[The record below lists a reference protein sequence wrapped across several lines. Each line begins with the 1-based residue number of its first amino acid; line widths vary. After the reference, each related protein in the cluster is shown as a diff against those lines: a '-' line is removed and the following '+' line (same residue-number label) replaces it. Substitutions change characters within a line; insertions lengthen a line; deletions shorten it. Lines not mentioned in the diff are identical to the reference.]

1 MTGGDEG
8 GSSALGALSRNWRSA
23 LVVNGL
29 FDALEETERQRDELA
44 HNLSRRDQGPP
55 LFDAATE
62 NITVDGGNGDAWLP
76 PDRDRDSS
84 GGEWEPRKRQPPL
97 LRHSLLGSSAS
108 PRSKSPPPRPPN
120 PAIAS
125 ATRTGRR
132 EEGNGG
138 SGRRVLTSRESDK
151 RQHPTRRRPEAR
163 NGSDDDDD
171 DDDDGLLYD
180 TAAGAEQMPPPPPT
194 QTRRGGTPGFRD
206 NRQGNSGGG
215 GGGHAASSSRARGR
229 ARSGGRGEEE
239 RERDG
244 PGLSA
249 AVSVGSVGGELR
261 GGELERVRGRV
272 ADLGAAIETS
282 QSKLLREL
290 SQVQE
295 DFFSSFGYATPLGA
309 SAATSAAINGG
320 TTAPDLGGG
329 IGVGSVDGFSSAL
342 SSIPPLAGGGGGGG
356 GGSHGHVGGNNF
368 DRSRSPRWGGRR
380 AGSGGGSGRVAT
392 SISPRARPPL
402 LRRDLD
408 ETAEEEE
415 EDKVRAR
422 SSGSYHCVG
431 TKTSRGRS
439 GGRDRRDQ
447 AAAAAAAATVDGTSY
462 AFPMEASS
470 SSPRE
475 GSGGVVGRGGERVF
489 YSSSAGPAPRMRR
502 SWKSLSP
509 SPRTAAAA
517 KGGWPVA
524 AGAVGSARR
533 SYVQNAGVDELRDR
547 LLAELEAKEELA
559 RELEDSRREAE
570 EYHERG
576 EKREEKVEE
585 LLEREADERRARGE
599 AEAELEHLRASHSRA
614 LEEQFSALGEKA
626 KGLEGRSTELERRS
640 AQLEEKTAGQER
652 EISRRA
658 AELEKVSA
666 ELLQRTSDLGEA
678 RAELG
683 ETGARLGETQVVLG
697 ETRGALGEKAA
708 ALERA
713 LSQLEEREA
722 RLGEAR
728 ERVREV
734 EGDRDGLAQELRDLQ
749 GVFES
754 FRAAS
759 AELACDS
766 SERTAS
772 ALMRERKR
780 ASLRAAIWQWRAITL
795 KSDLGTAVM
804 LADRLKLRQ
813 AKRGAFGAWLDLCR
827 RRSHARALVS
837 RLLQRKTEVDQRG
850 VWRHWARQT
859 TAAAAA
865 AESTALARA
874 EAERARLNAAA
885 VLTEALSRG
894 RRRSLERGVVKLRDG
909 VDASL
914 MK

>member
-1 MTGGDEG
+1 E
-8 GSSALGALSRNWRSA
+8 
-23 LVVNGL
+23 
-29 FDALEETERQRDELA
+29 
-44 HNLSRRDQGPP
+44 
-55 LFDAATE
+55 
-62 NITVDGGNGDAWLP
+62 IT
-76 PDRDRDSS
+76 
-84 GGEWEPRKRQPPL
+84 L
-97 LRHSLLGSSAS
+97 L
-108 PRSKSPPPRPPN
+108 
-120 PAIAS
+120 
-125 ATRTGRR
+125 
-132 EEGNGG
+132 
-138 SGRRVLTSRESDK
+138 
-151 RQHPTRRRPEAR
+151 HP
-163 NGSDDDDD
+163 
-171 DDDDGLLYD
+171 
-180 TAAGAEQMPPPPPT
+180 
-194 QTRRGGTPGFRD
+194 
-206 NRQGNSGGG
+206 
-215 GGGHAASSSRARGR
+215 
-229 ARSGGRGEEE
+229 
-239 RERDG
+239 
-244 PGLSA
+244 
-249 AVSVGSVGGELR
+249 V
-261 GGELERVRGRV
+261 
-272 ADLGAAIETS
+272 
-282 QSKLLREL
+282 
-290 SQVQE
+290 
-295 DFFSSFGYATPLGA
+295 
-309 SAATSAAINGG
+309 
-320 TTAPDLGGG
+320 
-329 IGVGSVDGFSSAL
+329 
-342 SSIPPLAGGGGGGG
+342 
-356 GGSHGHVGGNNF
+356 
-368 DRSRSPRWGGRR
+368 
-380 AGSGGGSGRVAT
+380 
-392 SISPRARPPL
+392 
-402 LRRDLD
+402 
-408 ETAEEEE
+408 
-415 EDKVRAR
+415 
-422 SSGSYHCVG
+422 
-431 TKTSRGRS
+431 
-439 GGRDRRDQ
+439 
-447 AAAAAAAATVDGTSY
+447 
-462 AFPMEASS
+462 
-470 SSPRE
+470 
-475 GSGGVVGRGGERVF
+475 
-489 YSSSAGPAPRMRR
+489 
-502 SWKSLSP
+502 
-509 SPRTAAAA
+509 
-517 KGGWPVA
+517 
-524 AGAVGSARR
+524 
-533 SYVQNAGVDELRDR
+533 
-547 LLAELEAKEELA
+547 
-559 RELEDSRREAE
+559 
-570 EYHERG
+570 
-576 EKREEKVEE
+576 
-585 LLEREADERRARGE
+585 
-599 AEAELEHLRASHSRA
+599 SRA

-850 VWRHWARQT
+850 VLRHWARQT

-914 MK
+914 MKSRALRRLSIACRHRDLGMLSAALWRWRSQASSREATATALRRLARLKRRRDLSGAMRRWGEVVAAEQALERLGGGVERAVRKARIARAVRVWREECTRQRTLATRKAGERCRRVLSGRLASASRRNLLMRCLMAWKAYAVSRRIQLRSARSFLLARNRRAVRGALVAWRDGRRRRAEAARKLWHLGRACRTAALREGLRRLGVSAREKERQEATMIVSSAKLETEEMRRERDGMGSRLIEATEEIHRAARQRAKVEKELARRQRLAFGRECFAAWRAVAQAEQRWVGMKGGG